1 MGGGAVEPSTR
12 LDGKVAIVTG
22 AGTEGDGYGT
32 GRASAVLL
40 ARAGADLVL
49 VDRHADRAEATRRLV
64 EAEGRRA
71 AVVVLD
77 LETPEHCRHIVD
89 VARSELG
96 GVDVLVSN
104 AAAFAGGGLL
114 DVTPGAWARSVAV
127 NLTVPF
133 ALSQAAVPSMIERG
147 GGSIVFLSTVVAL
160 RGPGP
165 PAYAATKAGLAGL
178 TVSIATS
185 LGPQGIRANIVTPGM
200 VDTPMRTT
208 SIASAGLDDDDSMPV
223 GRATATGRLGDAWDV
238 AHAVLYLASPASR
251 HVTGHDLPV
260 DGGATVRLP

>member
-1 MGGGAVEPSTR
+1 MEPDVR

-22 AGTEGDGYGT
+22 AGTRGDAYGT

-40 ARAGADLVL
+40 ARAGADVVV
-49 VDRHADRAEATRRLV
+49 VDRHPDRAEATARLV
-64 EAEGRRA
+64 EREGREA
-71 AVVVLD
+71 TVVVVD
-77 LETPEHCRHIVD
+77 LATPEDCDHV
-89 VARSELG
+89 VASAIEGHG

-104 AAAFAGGGLL
+104 AATFEGGSLL
-114 DVTPGAWARSVAV
+114 DVTPEALARCVAG

-133 ALSQAAVPSMIERG
+133 MLSKAAVPSMIERG
-147 GGSIVFLSTVVAL
+147 GGSIVFLSTVVAV

-165 PAYAATKAGLAGL
+165 PAYAATKAGLVGL

-185 LGPQGIRANIVTPGM
+185 LGPQGIRANVVTPGM
-200 VDTPMRTT
+200 VDTPMRTA
-208 SIASAGLDDDDSMPV
+208 SIRSAGLADDETMPV
-223 GRATATGRLGDAWDV
+223 GRATATGKLGDAWDI
-238 AHAVLYLASPASR
+238 AHAVLFLASPASR

>member
-1 MGGGAVEPSTR
+1 MGPDVG

-22 AGTEGDGYGT
+22 AGTKGDGYGT

-49 VDRHADRAEATRRLV
+49 VDRHADRAEATKRLV

-77 LETPEHCRHIVD
+77 LATPEHCEQIVD
-89 VARSELG
+89 VAVASFG
-96 GVDVLVSN
+96 GVDVVVSN
-104 AAAFAGGGLL
+104 AAAFVGGGLL
-114 DVTPGAWARSVAV
+114 DVTPDDLARAVAV

-133 ALSQAAVPSMIERG
+133 MLSKAVVPSMIERG
-147 GGSIVFLSTVVAL
+147 GGSIVLLSTVVAV

-165 PAYAATKAGLAGL
+165 PAYAATKAGLVGL
-178 TVSIATS
+178 AVSIATS
-185 LGPQGIRANIVTPGM
+185 LGPRGIRANVVTPGM
-200 VDTPMRTT
+200 VDTPMRTA
-208 SIASAGLDDDDSMPV
+208 SIASAGLADDESMPV
-223 GRATATGRLGDAWDV
+223 GRATATGALGDAWDI
-238 AHAVLYLASPASR
+238 AHAVAFLAGPASR
-251 HVTGHDLPV
+251 HITGHVLPV

>member
-1 MGGGAVEPSTR
+1 VEPDVR

-22 AGTEGDGYGT
+22 AGTKGDGYGT

-40 ARAGADLVL
+40 ARAGADVVV

-64 EAEGRRA
+64 EQEGRDA

-77 LETPEHCRHIVD
+77 LATPEDCERVVD
-89 VARSELG
+89 AARTAFG

-114 DVTPGAWARSVAV
+114 DVTPDELARSVAV

-133 ALSQAAVPSMIERG
+133 MLSKFSVPSMIERG
-147 GGSIVFLSTVVAL
+147 GGSIVFLSTVVAV

-165 PAYAATKAGLAGL
+165 PAYAATKAGLMGL
-178 TVSIATS
+178 AVSIATS
-185 LGPQGIRANIVTPGM
+185 LGPSGIRANVVTPGM
-200 VDTPMRTT
+200 VDTPMRTA
-208 SIASAGLDDDDSMPV
+208 SIASAGLADDESMPV
-223 GRATATGRLGDAWDV
+223 GRATATGRLGDAWDI
-238 AHAVLYLASPASR
+238 AHAVLFLASPASR